1 MQGPFAALS
10 ELLNNDCFDQLSI
23 CVQIG
28 GKGHSWMNRT
38 PMILSNYRRSIS
50 RELLLEQDFAFPLAD
65 SLSILDLLVH
75 A

>member
-1 MQGPFAALS
+1 MTIVLVNSVFAYKT
-10 ELLNNDCFDQLSI
+10 
-23 CVQIG
+23 G

-38 PMILSNYRRSIS
+38 PMILSNYRRSI
-50 RELLLEQDFAFPLAD
+50 LLEQDFAFPLAD